1 MAREELTAASQV
13 VEQAAETA
21 EDTGV
26 VDRLKTQAAELRAL
40 ADREQGPDHGGLAR
54 HQQKLRDIKE
64 AAPET
69 TEFIDEANEHIN
81 AYRETLEGV

>member
-13 VEQAAETA
+13 LDRAAETA

-26 VDRLKTQAAELRAL
+26 VERLRTQSAELATL

-54 HQQKLRDIKE
+54 HQQKLRDIKAE
-64 AAPET
+64 APET
-69 TEFIDEANEHIN
+69 AEFIDEANEQIN
-81 AYRETLEGV
+81 AYRETIEGV